1 MEHLALCCHVPVH
14 ILRRSNMYKDGD
26 HTHFGMII
34 GESDSGEWNVP
45 AMWDRLDKELDIP
58 SRRALVDDFNSQHK
72 WLKRGLS
79 MIPTKFGIAFTAKYM
94 NQGGALV
101 HLYTDGTVLV
111 SHGGTEM
118 GQGLHSVSKSDWQI
132 RRCMLKT
139 HDRSHLLV
147 SQKVCQVA
155 AQAFGIQIED
165 VYVNDSSTDKVSQG

>member
-14 ILRRSNMYKDGD
+14 VLRRSNMYKAGD
-26 HTHFGMII
+26 HTPFGMII
-34 GESDSGEWNVP
+34 GGESDSGEWNVP
-45 AMWDRLDKELDIP
+45 AMWDRLDKELDMP
-58 SRRALVDDFNSQHK
+58 QRRALVDGFNSKHK

-118 GQGLHSVSKSDWQI
+118 GQGLHSVSESDI
-132 RRCMLKT
+132 SRDSL
-139 HDRSHLLV
+139 
-147 SQKVCQVA
+147 A
-155 AQAFGIQIED
+155 ACRPHIAQTTRTCFAESLPGGC
-165 VYVNDSSTDKVSQG
+165 SSLWYLH

>member
-1 MEHLALCCHVPVH
+1 MVGVEHVMEHLALCCHVPVH
-14 ILRRSNMYKDGD
+14 VLRRSNMFKAGD
-26 HTHFGMII
+26 PAPFGMII
-34 GESDSGEWNVP
+34 GSESDCGDWNVP

-58 SRRALVDDFNSQHK
+58 NRRALVDDFNSKNK

-118 GQGLHSVSKSDWQI
+118 GQGLHSVSKATYPEMH
-132 RRCMLKT
+132 C
-139 HDRSHLLV
+139 
-147 SQKVCQVA
+147 
-155 AQAFGIQIED
+155 
-165 VYVNDSSTDKVSQG
+165 